1 MKPIALTVILIASV
15 LLAAQTGSIAASSS
29 NPKVRAITAFVR
41 LDREKYQQQ
50 IAEALV
56 VLRKAKVA
64 FESSGYEVETIR
76 VTTQPLA
83 ELVADMSEDQAL
95 AFLAQFDRLSAKENF
110 IPNVGPGMM
119 HESDDPATMHLL
131 ERALSTLQ
139 NIQASAIIADDA
151 GIHWKTIRRTAEL
164 VKYVSEHSPRSQ
176 GTFKFT
182 ATAMLKPLSPFFPG
196 SYHIGSGRQF
206 AIGFEGANVVRD
218 VFVKDKGNADAAIS
232 DLTAALTKHAS
243 VADAAGKKVA
253 AETGWT
259 YVGVDPTPAPLG
271 DVSIGAAIEA
281 FTGAKFGSSGTL
293 TAARIITTAVK
304 AVPVKQVGYSGL
316 MVPVMEDKL
325 LAQRW
330 AESTY
335 DIDSLLAYSAVCGTG
350 LDTIPLPGKI
360 SLDQMERIYADVASL
375 ATKWN
380 KPLSARLQ
388 PIPNKKPGERTDF
401 QDPRLFNTIVH
412 PLPLVC
418 FVRLPAMTESSM
430 DE

>member
-1 MKPIALTVILIASV
+1 VKPIALTVILIASV

-56 VLRKAKVA
+56 LRKAKVA

-95 AFLAQFDRLSAKENF
+95 AFLAQFDQLSAKENF

-206 AIGFEGANVVRD
+206 AIGFEGANVVRER
-218 VFVKDKGNADAAIS
+218 FRQG
-232 DLTAALTKHAS
+232 
-243 VADAAGKKVA
+243 
-253 AETGWT
+253 
-259 YVGVDPTPAPLG
+259 
-271 DVSIGAAIEA
+271 
-281 FTGAKFGSSGTL
+281 
-293 TAARIITTAVK
+293 
-304 AVPVKQVGYSGL
+304 
-316 MVPVMEDKL
+316 
-325 LAQRW
+325 QR
-330 AESTY
+330 
-335 DIDSLLAYSAVCGTG
+335 
-350 LDTIPLPGKI
+350 K
-360 SLDQMERIYADVASL
+360 R
-375 ATKWN
+375 
-380 KPLSARLQ
+380 
-388 PIPNKKPGERTDF
+388 
-401 QDPRLFNTIVH
+401 
-412 PLPLVC
+412 
-418 FVRLPAMTESSM
+418 
-430 DE
+430 

>member
-1 MKPIALTVILIASV
+1 MKQIALAVILVMSA
-15 LLAAQTGSIAASSS
+15 LLAAQTGSIADPSS
-29 NPKVRAITAFVR
+29 NPKVRTITAFVR
-41 LDREKYQQQ
+41 LDRAKYQQQ
-50 IAEALV
+50 IAEALA
-56 VLRKAKVA
+56 VLRKAKA
-64 FESSGYEVETIR
+64 DFQSSGYEVETIR

-83 ELVADMSEDQAL
+83 ELVADMPEDQAL
-95 AFLAQFDRLSAKENF
+95 AFLTQLDQLSAKENF

-131 ERALSTLQ
+131 ERALSTLS

-164 VKYVSEHSPRSQ
+164 VKCVSEHSPRSQ

-196 SYHIGSGRQF
+196 SYHTGSGRQF

-218 VFVKDKGNADAAIS
+218 VFVRDKGNADAAIA

-243 VADAAGKKVA
+243 VADTVGNKVA

-304 AVPVKQVGYSGL
+304 AVPLKQVGYSGL

-350 LDTIPLPGKI
+350 LDTIPLPGDI

-388 PIPNKKPGERTDF
+388 PIPNKKPGDRTDF
-401 QDPRLFNTIVH
+401 QDPRLFNTTVH
-412 PLPLVC
+412 PLP
-418 FVRLPAMTESSM
+418 
-430 DE
+430 